1 MAIGALRV
9 RSRVEDV
16 EMSCLKAVL
25 IALAASGTAT
35 AGYLHCSSIGLA
47 DPSASLS
54 VIHLGIMGDSAS
66 DEYRADDNRGGV
78 YGSTTLTW
86 DEQLQRYRGIDIG
99 GWGKWGGTRRSG
111 YEYNWAL
118 SGATAQDVVNTGQA
132 AGVAGQVAAGKI
144 DTVVLY
150 VGANDFAI
158 WNGTYGKIYD
168 GALTDQTVK
177 DYISRIVSGIVIAID
192 MVRAA
197 GAVNMIVTNLQD
209 RGAGPRFTSQFPD
222 ATKRQRVTDALVAVN
237 AGVESA
243 VNARRDVALIDLY
256 NATKTPEIR
265 SRTNLARGT
274 FLMAGQEISLI
285 VNGDEPHHAVLAD
298 NEHNGT
304 VVQCLIANYIFVSPL
319 NSKFGQHIRP
329 FTDEECLTNA
339 GISVDV
345 R

>member
-1 MAIGALRV
+1 MISKRLRTFFIAFVLCWV
-9 RSRVEDV
+9 R
-16 EMSCLKAVL
+16 AG
-25 IALAASGTAT
+25 LAAHSEP
-35 AGYLHCSSIGLA
+35 I
-47 DPSASLS
+47 P

-66 DEYRADDNRGGV
+66 DEYRADDNRGGI

-99 GWGKWGGTRRSG
+99 LWGKWGGTRRSG

-118 SGATAQDVVNTGQA
+118 SGATAEDVVNTGQA
-132 AGVAGQVAAGKI
+132 AGLAQQVAADKI
-144 DTVVLY
+144 NTVVLY

-168 GALTDQTVK
+168 GALTGQTLK
-177 DYISRIVSGIVIAID
+177 DYIDGIVSSIAIAID
-192 MVRAA
+192 TVRAA

-222 ATKRQRVTDALVAVN
+222 ATKRQVVTDALVAVN
-237 AGVESA
+237 AGIESV
-243 VNARRDVALIDLY
+243 VNARRDVALVDLY
-256 NATKTPEIR
+256 NAAKAPEIR
-265 SRTNLARGT
+265 SRINLAHGT
-274 FLMAGQEISLI
+274 FLIANQEISLI

-304 VVQCLIANYIFVSPL
+304 VVQCLIANLIFVSPL
-319 NSKFGQHIRP
+319 KSKFGQHMRP

-339 GISVDV
+339 GIPDDV

>member
-1 MAIGALRV
+1 
-9 RSRVEDV
+9 
-16 EMSCLKAVL
+16 MSQLHKIVM
-25 IALAASGTAT
+25 IALAVPGIAT
-35 AGYLHCSSIGLA
+35 AGYVYCNSIGLA
-47 DPSASLS
+47 GPYAPSS

-66 DEYRADDNRGGV
+66 DEYRADDNRGGT

-99 GWGKWGGTRRSG
+99 PWGKWGGSRRSG

-118 SGATAQDVVNTGQA
+118 SGATAEDVVNTGQA
-132 AGVAGQVAAGKI
+132 MGLAQQVAAGKI
-144 DTVVLY
+144 DTIVLY

-168 GALTDQTVK
+168 GSLAGQTVK
-177 DYISRIVSGIVIAID
+177 SYVNGIVSSIAIAID
-192 MVRAA
+192 TVRAA
-197 GAVNMIVTNLQD
+197 GAVNVIVTNLQD
-209 RGAGPRFTSQFPD
+209 RGVSPRFTSQFPD
-222 ATKRQRVTDALVAVN
+222 ATKRQLVTDALVAVN
-237 AGVESA
+237 AGIGSV
-243 VNARRDVALIDLY
+243 VNARRDVALIDLHD
-256 NATKTPEIR
+256 AAKTPEVR
-265 SRTNLARGT
+265 SRINLAHGT
-274 FLMAGQEISLI
+274 FLMAGQEISFI
-285 VNGDEPHHAVLAD
+285 VNGDEPHHAILAD

-339 GISVDV
+339 GIPVDV